1 MVFSLGTKGLSK
13 GDEIL
18 INSIPRALAETD
30 KVCSSVNIGSTK
42 SGINMTA
49 VADMGRVIKETA
61 TLSDMGAAK
70 LVVFIMLLRTIHLWR
85 VPSMVLGRQMLSS
98 MSEFLVL
105 VW

>member
-1 MVFSLGTKGLSK
+1 MLTLSVDSLPWYKRLPK

-49 VADMGRVIKETA
+49 VADMGRIVKGNSYTVRY
-61 TLSDMGAAK
+61 GCGQ
-70 LVVFIMLLRTIHLWR
+70 V
-85 VPSMVLGRQMLSS
+85 GRIC
-98 MSEFLVL
+98 
-105 VW
+105 